1 MPRSGRCASF
11 PTTCRLISPRD
22 PTCTVHGRGLPDQP
36 FPMLRVAPHTD
47 RQGPAVLHSAPVGR
61 WGRGAKGASD
71 EPPSFTNA
79 SEEFPK
85 DADVSSDPST
95 GSARFHRNVLE
106 HLAGGVRAGH
116 NLGFISER

>member
-1 MPRSGRCASF
+1 MGKTMGRRAE
-11 PTTCRLISPRD
+11 
-22 PTCTVHGRGLPDQP
+22 G
-36 FPMLRVAPHTD
+36 
-47 RQGPAVLHSAPVGR
+47 
-61 WGRGAKGASD
+61 GRGAKGASD

-106 HLAGGVRAGH
+106 HLAGGSRRAT
-116 NLGFISER
+116 I